1 MDRTFLNTINTHD
14 LVKSEGIAKTLLQ
27 FHAGEE
33 LISAQ
38 LQNIDHRKSNLV
50 VWDENQ
56 LHIFV
61 IFLEEISCGIKE
73 MGVCVV
79 RWVVFLFCQYISDE
93 TFFVAVR

>member
-1 MDRTFLNTINTHD
+1 MDRTFVNTINTHD

-27 FHAGEE
+27 FHAVEE

-61 IFLEEISCGIKE
+61 IFLEEISYGIKE
-73 MGVCVV
+73 MGVCCEMG
-79 RWVVFLFCQYISDE
+79 WFFCLDNIISDE